1 MQLTGVLY
9 WLPILYLII
18 INIIAFLAMWQ
29 DKKKAVKNQW
39 RVSEV
44 TLQLIGIIGG
54 AIGILS
60 GMYKLRHKTKKRSF
74 QVGVVIG
81 LIVSLIIYWFI
92 GIQYT

>member
-1 MQLTGVLY
+1 
-9 WLPILYLII
+9 
-18 INIIAFLAMWQ
+18 MWR
-29 DKKKAVKNQW
+29 DKRKAVKNRW

-54 AIGILS
+54 AIGILA

-74 QVGVVIG
+74 QIGAVIG
-81 LIVSLIIYWFI
+81 LIASLIIYWFI